1 MMRSYYLQT
10 WYLRVASRV
19 TERFKIRR
27 SGIFAAGGAFVPTQE
42 KKIKNSPLG
51 GAPAPHTH
59 TKILVTRHLTPRHS
73 HRRGG
78 QGAHTRKKKY
88 QQHGSLTDGG
98 LSAHTRKKKTTYN
111 LMKPT
116 VRYPTRKPQP
126 APTTLRPIAPG
137 HTLRPQVTPDPLK
150 LNLFGNFVNSNA
162 IHTALTLS

>member
-1 MMRSYYLQT
+1 MVFTSCFTSCRT
-10 WYLRVASRV
+10 
-19 TERFKIRR
+19 
-27 SGIFAAGGAFVPTQE
+27 
-42 KKIKNSPLG
+42 IK
-51 GAPAPHTH
+51 APHTQK
-59 TKILVTRHLTPRHS
+59 KILVTRHLTPRHP

-88 QQHGSLTDGG
+88 QQHGILTDGG

-116 VRYPTRKPQP
+116 VRYPTPKPQP
-126 APTTLRPIAPG
+126 APTTPRPIAPG

-162 IHTALTLS
+162 IHTALTLR